1 MSQWQLNINSNNKKP
16 EAQENATEEVTVGF
30 NFESDWLK
38 VWFEMNN
45 STNHAA
51 NKKKNQTAFDYFRH
65 LIETSLYVMNRP
77 C

>member
-1 MSQWQLNINSNNKKP
+1 MSQWQLNINSDNKKS
-16 EAQENATEEVTVGF
+16 EAQENATEEVRVGF

-51 NKKKNQTAFDYFRH
+51 N
-65 LIETSLYVMNRP
+65 
-77 C
+77 